1 MTIFKKRNIY
11 ENQKLANTARSQ
23 PLQSITLH
31 GVDNNLNYPKIQKCV
46 TLRGVL
52 PGTILT
58 LLTLN

>member
-1 MTIFKKRNIY
+1 MMIFRKMNIF
-11 ENQKLANTARSQ
+11 ENQKLANTAGSQ
-23 PLQSITLH
+23 PLRSITLH
-31 GVDNNLNYPKIQKCV
+31 GVDNKLNYPKIQKCV